1 MKQVSLLTFYLL
13 FGGIAIA
20 QCPFDSTITS
30 DPDLSGGNEIQCS
43 NQVIEFIAPAGY
55 DSYQWKYKF
64 STSGSANNFE
74 GETSNTLNIIAG
86 DLGFAYVFVTITEDD
101 CTEDS
106 NDIMFDTWIFQ
117 SPAIEHDPDTIL
129 CYGETSIIS
138 SAFPGPQNFRWFKDG
153 ELVQEGT
160 QDFYEVSEAGSYLL
174 EVSYEQCPDQWLSS
188 GVPVTFDVIGEEVTI
203 TELGVELITTE
214 NGNNYK
220 WFIEGEEIP
229 DQTNYSIVP
238 QQTGN
243 YTVEVTFGP
252 PTCIILS
259 EPYFYEV
266 LSLEENEF
274 YEGVF
279 FKNTKAHKGQFI
291 LSNTDNK
298 NLEISLYSFNG
309 KLLSIINSANS
320 EIPIKSANAKGIYL
334 CKIQSQ
340 GVTKWTR
347 LLN

>member
-1 MKQVSLLTFYLL
+1 
-13 FGGIAIA
+13 
-20 QCPFDSTITS
+20 
-30 DPDLSGGNEIQCS
+30 
-43 NQVIEFIAPAGY
+43 
-55 DSYQWKYKF
+55 
-64 STSGSANNFE
+64 
-74 GETSNTLNIIAG
+74 
-86 DLGFAYVFVTITEDD
+86 
-101 CTEDS
+101 
-106 NDIMFDTWIFQ
+106 Q
-117 SPAIEHDPDTIL
+117 SPAIEHEPNTTL

-174 EVSYEQCPDQWLSS
+174 EVSYEQCPEQWLSS

-220 WFIEGEEIP
+220 WFIDGEEILGE
-229 DQTNYSIVP
+229 NNFSIEP

-252 PTCIILS
+252 PTCLILS
-259 EPYFYEV
+259 EPHFYEV

-274 YEGVF
+274 YKGVF
-279 FKNTKAHKGQFI
+279 FKNTKAVQGQFI
-291 LSNTDNK
+291 LTNTDNK
-298 NLEISLYSFNG
+298 NLEISLYSLNG
-309 KLLSIINSANS
+309 KLISMINSANS
-320 EIPIKSANAKGIYL
+320 EIPIESAAAKGIYL

-340 GVTKWTR
+340 GYAKWER